1 MALIAVIISIC
12 IAFPDTGWATKPTT
26 YHSICKLK
34 KRSADCNGRRLSSVL
49 EDLPAEIEEL
59 FLDSNVIQTL
69 SNASFT
75 QYHVLQNLSLRAN
88 GLKLIEPGAFL
99 GIRNLSLLTVSNNFL
114 SLSYSVTASALWT
127 LTYLRKLDLSGNQL
141 TELMMGRLI
150 QHLSSLESLSLAR
163 NAIMRLDDSHF
174 RNLPN
179 LQYLDIQQ
187 NYIFEIET
195 GAFEN
200 MPALQQLNLAY
211 NNIPCIVQF
220 DLVQLRVLNVSN
232 NHIEWFLSAENDASF
247 ELETLDLSHNQLLFF
262 PLLPKLNKLQTLL
275 LTHNQMNFYDK
286 FFNNSNSSVQL
297 LFLDGN
303 IINITNQELWKEN
316 NHGNLSSLIFLD
328 MSWNEFSYFP
338 DHFFEGLISLL
349 YLNLS
354 HNCLKT
360 LNIEDREMLNTLIDL
375 DLSHNLLSKLQMNLD
390 SEGSLTN
397 LREFNLST
405 NNLHGLPHQFFIYV
419 TKITTID
426 ISKNPIQIC
435 YPYSATS
442 PDCVAFTYANSLRN
456 LVLSSC
462 NLSMLPCHFFEGT
475 SLTSLDLSNNPRLLI
490 SGLGTLIGISP
501 SIQILNLRN
510 TGLSAAGTKMD
521 FSAFQKLI
529 NLDLSG
535 NSLACFPESLID
547 LKLYTLDLRMNF
559 FHTLP
564 QYFIEKQLGKSLRV
578 IYLSENPYD
587 CCKMGW
593 WDTLQSHETIHIGDR
608 TDVTCNYSSRFISAT
623 DIPESIHHDCR
634 WLTANMAL
642 LYLVL
647 ILPTCLT
654 LLFTFIII
662 FLIFKEKIL
671 QILKRKHK
679 KPSPY

>member
-12 IAFPDTGWATKPTT
+12 IAFLDTGWATKPTT

-49 EDLPAEIEEL
+49 EDLPAGIEEL
-59 FLDSNVIQTL
+59 FLDANVLQTL
-69 SNASFT
+69 SNASFI
-75 QYHVLQNLSLRAN
+75 QYHVLQNLSLHAN
-88 GLKLIEPGAFL
+88 RLELIEPGAFL
-99 GIRNLSLLTVSNNFL
+99 GIRNLSLLTVSDNFL
-114 SLSYSVTASALWT
+114 SLNYSVTASALRT

-150 QHLSSLESLSLAR
+150 QHLSSLEYLSLAR
-163 NAIMRLDDSHF
+163 NVIMRLDDYHF

-179 LQYLDIQQ
+179 LQYLDLQQ
-187 NYIFEIET
+187 NYIFEIEA

-220 DLVQLRVLNVSN
+220 DLIQLRMLNVSN
-232 NHIEWFLSAENDASF
+232 NHIEWFLSAENNASF
-247 ELETLDLSHNQLLFF
+247 ELETLDLSYNHLLFF

-275 LTHNQMNFYDK
+275 LTHNHMNFYGK

-297 LFLDGN
+297 LFLDGS
-303 IINITNQELWKEN
+303 IINITSQELWEEN
-316 NHGNLSSLIFLD
+316 NHGNLSSLTFLD
-328 MSWNEFSYFP
+328 MSWNELSYFP
-338 DHFFEGLISLL
+338 DHFLKGLISLL

-360 LNIEDREMLNTLIDL
+360 LNIEHREILSTLIDL
-375 DLSHNLLSKLQMNLD
+375 DLSHNLLSKLQMNLG

-397 LREFNLST
+397 LRSFNLST
-405 NNLHGLPHQFFIYV
+405 NNLHGLPYQFFIHV
-419 TKITTID
+419 RKITTID

-442 PDCVAFTYANSLRN
+442 SDCVTFTYANSLRN
-456 LVLSSC
+456 LVLSGC
-462 NLSMLPCHFFEGT
+462 NLSTLSCHFFKGT
-475 SLTSLDLSNNPRLLI
+475 SLTYLDLSNNPRLLI
-490 SGLGTLIGISP
+490 SGLGTLKDITS
-501 SIQILNLRN
+501 SIQVLYLRN
-510 TGLSAAGTKMD
+510 TGLSATGTKMD
-521 FSAFQKLI
+521 FSAFQKLV

-535 NSLACFPESLID
+535 NSLAYFPESLID

-559 FHTLP
+559 YHTLP
-564 QYFIEKQLGKSLRV
+564 QYFMEKQLGKSLRV

-593 WDTLQSHETIHIGDR
+593 WDTLQSHGTIHIGDM
-608 TDVTCNYSSRFISAT
+608 TDITCNYSSRFISAT
-623 DIPESIHHDCR
+623 NIPESVHQDCR
-634 WLTANMAL
+634 WLTINMAL

-662 FLIFKEKIL
+662 FLIYREKIL
-671 QILKRKHK
+671 QMLKSRHK

>member
-1 MALIAVIISIC
+1 MALIAVIIFIC
-12 IAFPDTGWATKPTT
+12 IAFLDTGWATQPTT

-34 KRSADCNGRRLSSVL
+34 KRSANCNGRRLSSVL
-49 EDLPAEIEEL
+49 EDLPAAIEEL
-59 FLDSNVIQTL
+59 FLDANVLQTL
-69 SNASFT
+69 SNASFI
-75 QYHVLQNLSLRAN
+75 QYHVLQNLSLQAN
-88 GLKLIEPGAFL
+88 RLELIEPGAFL
-99 GIRNLSLLTVSNNFL
+99 GIRNLSLLTVSDNFL
-114 SLSYSVTASALWT
+114 SLNYSVTASALHS

-163 NAIMRLDDSHF
+163 NAIMRLDDYHF

-179 LQYLDIQQ
+179 LQYLDLQQ
-187 NYIFEIET
+187 NYIFEIEA

-220 DLVQLRVLNVSN
+220 DLIQLRMLNVSN
-232 NHIEWFLSAENDASF
+232 NHIEWFLSAENNASF
-247 ELETLDLSHNQLLFF
+247 ELETLDLSYNQLLFF

-275 LTHNQMNFYDK
+275 LTHNHMNFYGK

-303 IINITNQELWKEN
+303 IINITSQELWEEN
-316 NHGNLSSLIFLD
+316 NHGNLSSLTFLD
-328 MSWNEFSYFP
+328 MSWNELSYFP
-338 DHFFEGLISLL
+338 DHFLKGLISLL

-360 LNIEDREMLNTLIDL
+360 LNIEHREILSTLIDL
-375 DLSHNLLSKLQMNLD
+375 DLSHNLLSKLQVNLG

-397 LREFNLST
+397 LRNFNLST
-405 NNLHGLPHQFFIYV
+405 NNLHGLPYQFFIHV
-419 TKITTID
+419 RKITTID

-442 PDCVAFTYANSLRN
+442 SDCVTFTYANSLRN
-456 LVLSSC
+456 LVLSGC
-462 NLSMLPCHFFEGT
+462 NLSMLSCHFFKGT
-475 SLTSLDLSNNPRLLI
+475 SLTYLDLSNNPRLLI
-490 SGLGTLIGISP
+490 SGLETLKDVMS
-501 SIQILNLRN
+501 SIQVLYLRN
-510 TGLSAAGTKMD
+510 TGLSAIGRKMD
-521 FSAFQKLI
+521 FSAFQKLV

-535 NSLACFPESLID
+535 NSLAYFPESLID
-547 LKLYTLDLRMNF
+547 LKLYSLDLRMNF
-559 FHTLP
+559 YHTLP
-564 QYFIEKQLGKSLRV
+564 QYFMEKQLGKSLRV

-593 WDTLQSHETIHIGDR
+593 WDTLQSHGTIHIGDM
-608 TDVTCNYSSRFISAT
+608 TDITCNYSSRFISAT
-623 DIPESIHHDCR
+623 NIPESVHQDCR
-634 WLTANMAL
+634 WLTVNMAL

-654 LLFTFIII
+654 LLFTSTII
-662 FLIFKEKIL
+662 FLIYRKKIL
-671 QILKRKHK
+671 QMLKSRHK

>member
-1 MALIAVIISIC
+1 MALIAVIISVC
-12 IAFPDTGWATKPTT
+12 IAFLDTGWATKPTT

-34 KRSADCNGRRLSSVL
+34 KRSADCNGRRLSSVPK
-49 EDLPAEIEEL
+49 DLPAGIEEL
-59 FLDSNVIQTL
+59 FLDANVLQTL
-69 SNASFT
+69 SNASFI
-75 QYHVLQNLSLRAN
+75 QYHVLQNLSLHAN
-88 GLKLIEPGAFL
+88 GLELIEPGAFL
-99 GIRNLSLLTVSNNFL
+99 GIRNLSLLTVSDNFL
-114 SLSYSVTASALWT
+114 SLNYSVTASALWT

-141 TELMMGRLI
+141 TELMMGKLV

-163 NAIMRLDDSHF
+163 NAILRLDDSHF

-179 LQYLDIQQ
+179 LQRLDLQQ
-187 NYIFEIET
+187 NYIFEIEA

-220 DLVQLRVLNVSN
+220 DLIQLQMLNVSN
-232 NHIEWFLSAENDASF
+232 NHIEWFLSAENNASF
-247 ELETLDLSHNQLLFF
+247 ELETLDLSYNQLLFF

-275 LTHNQMNFYDK
+275 LTHNHMNFYGK

-303 IINITNQELWKEN
+303 IINITTQELWEEN
-316 NHGNLSSLIFLD
+316 NHGNFSSLTFLD

-338 DHFFEGLISLL
+338 DYFFKGLISLL

-354 HNCLKT
+354 HNCLKI

-375 DLSHNLLSKLQMNLD
+375 DLSHNLLSKLQMNLG

-397 LREFNLST
+397 LRKFNLST
-405 NNLHGLPHQFFIYV
+405 NNLHGLPHQFFIHV
-419 TKITTID
+419 RKITTID
-426 ISKNPIQIC
+426 ISKNPIHIC

-442 PDCVAFTYANSLRN
+442 PDCVTFTYANSLRN
-456 LVLSSC
+456 LLLSGC
-462 NLSMLPCHFFEGT
+462 NLSMLSCHFFKGT
-475 SLTSLDLSNNPRLLI
+475 SLTYLDLSNNPRLLI
-490 SGLGTLIGISP
+490 SGLGTLKDITS
-501 SIQILNLRN
+501 SIQVLYLRN

-521 FSAFQKLI
+521 FSAFQKLV

-535 NSLACFPESLID
+535 NSLAYFPESLIY

-559 FHTLP
+559 YHSLP
-564 QYFIEKQLGKSLRV
+564 QYFMEKQLGKSLRV

-593 WDTLQSHETIHIGDR
+593 WDTLQSHGTLRIGDM
-608 TDVTCNYSSRFISAT
+608 TDITCNYSSRFISAT
-623 DIPESIHHDCR
+623 NIPESVHHDCR
-634 WLTANMAL
+634 WLTTNMAL

-654 LLFTFIII
+654 LLFTFIIV
-662 FLIFKEKIL
+662 FLIYKEKIL
-671 QILKRKHK
+671 QMLKSRHK